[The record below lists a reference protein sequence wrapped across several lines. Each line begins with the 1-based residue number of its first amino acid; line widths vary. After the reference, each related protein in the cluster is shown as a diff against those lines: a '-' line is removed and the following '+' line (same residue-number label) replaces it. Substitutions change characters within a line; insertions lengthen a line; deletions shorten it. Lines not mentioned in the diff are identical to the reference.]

1 MLFRRVGV
9 NNSKLLCRS
18 FGTPQPPAVPTSQE
32 LAENFRSSEDCS
44 IVQVCEILFVY
55 IFPFLSWLPSLSNIN
70 NLYLYV
76 LFS

>member
-32 LAENFRSSEDCS
+32 LAENFDQ
-44 IVQVCEILFVY
+44 VQKFRRLQHSAG
-55 IFPFLSWLPSLSNIN
+55 L
-70 NLYLYV
+70 
-76 LFS
+76 